1 MEHDITDRVY
11 AAKEDAQAADELV
24 RQYLPFIKSE
34 TTRFLKRIPVEGQD
48 DELGIAMFAF
58 HEAAIAYSR
67 EKGAF
72 LKLASIAI
80 RNRLIDYQR
89 KEKRHAGVISLDQ
102 TVDGDGESRTLLE
115 QIDTGDNELSRRQ
128 DASDA
133 RKEIME
139 FAQQLSKYGLKLSDI
154 ADNCPRQER
163 TLAACHRVLA
173 HAREN
178 PMLLDILTTTGKLPI
193 AALSAGSGVERKAME
208 RHRKYLVA
216 LLLAFTNGFGSSG
229 GTCVRCHSGK
239 AGRTE

>member
-1 MEHDITDRVY
+1 MEHDIIARVY

-34 TTRFLKRIPVEGQD
+34 TAKFLKRIPVEGQD

-67 EKGAF
+67 DKGAF
-72 LKLASIAI
+72 LKLASTAI

-89 KEKRHAGVISLDQ
+89 KEQRHAGIVSLDQ
-102 TVDGDGESRTLLE
+102 TVDGDGGSRTLLE
-115 QIDTGDNELSRRQ
+115 QIDTGDDEISRRQ
-128 DASDA
+128 DAGDA

-173 HAREN
+173 YAREN
-178 PMLLDILTTTGKLPI
+178 PMLLDHLTTTGKLPM
-193 AALSAGSGVERKAME
+193 AALSAGSGVERKTME

-216 LLLAFTNGFGSSG
+216 LLLAFTNGFEIIRGHLCQMSPRKG
-229 GTCVRCHSGK
+229 G
-239 AGRTE
+239 AN